1 MSLSN
6 RFCDDIDVQVTSSN
20 VIGGSD
26 SSLKS
31 GPSFYIFLKN
41 GDEKYKLVSAQ
52 MQKHTQ
58 KKTVLW
64 KCWWHCSVAKF
75 YGLKQMELSLQLN
88 VIWLFKRREN
98 SKFSSGKQIDLWWK
112 HRNMFQLRMVLRLM
126 TDVFTVTQ
134 RTAALCERSRNAAL
148 SFLFVSVDVFSIP
161 EMKRWTTAS
170 LQSTCRDERR
180 QRRPRF
186 RCLSCAQEDPEHNHQ
201 SVIFTFQS
209 EAESNPL
216 TQAEQQHLSWKW
228 IKIKDRQTY
237 DWQTV
242 VLLSSVI
249 NLYKL
254 KVWFSSGNGSKGV
267 LFKLVRLNWNTIMPP
282 RGILP
287 PGNI

>member
-1 MSLSN
+1 MILTSKLHPQTSLEDQSQAWSPVHHSTFSQ
-6 RFCDDIDVQVTSSN
+6 RMEM
-20 VIGGSD
+20 
-26 SSLKS
+26 
-31 GPSFYIFLKN
+31 KN
-41 GDEKYKLVSAQ
+41 INLWVLRCKNTHK
-52 MQKHTQ
+52 

-98 SKFSSGKQIDLWWK
+98 SALENKSICDGNIGTCFSWGWSSDWWP
-112 HRNMFQLRMVLRLM
+112 MSLQW
-126 TDVFTVTQ
+126 Q

-201 SVIFTFQS
+201 SVIFTFES